1 MQDRR
6 TPSESSYVV
15 THKAGSLIFREDE
28 AGDAMFII
36 QKGQVEILKVVGR
49 KEQRLALLEEG
60 DFFGE
65 MAILED
71 LPRAASARAV
81 TDCELMRIDSSTFD
95 HMVRHNPEIPIRM
108 LRKLS
113 ARLRERAEL
122 WAAGGSEAVPVAPA
136 PSVGPAPPPGAGS
149 ATARLEQ
156 PERAV
161 VFLLAA
167 AGETFIGRVDPA
179 TGFRP
184 QVDLKPIDDHRS
196 TSRRHAR
203 VVGRDGTFFLREE
216 IGVSNGTFVN
226 GARVSTGVEVEI
238 HDGDEVRFGLV
249 KLVFRNA

>member
-6 TPSESSYVV
+6 TASEPSYIV
-15 THKAGSLIFREDE
+15 THKAGDHVFREAE

-49 KEQRLALLEEG
+49 REQRLALLEEG

-95 HMVRHNPEIPIRM
+95 NMVRHNPEIPIRM

-122 WAAGGSEAVPVAPA
+122 WATGFEAAPAAPAGSAAPA
-136 PSVGPAPPPGAGS
+136 PAAAGRGPGP
-149 ATARLEQ
+149 RFEQ
-156 PERAV
+156 PERKV
-161 VFLLAA
+161 VYPLVGE
-167 AGETFIGRVDPA
+167 GETFVGRVDPA

-184 QVDLKPIDDHRS
+184 QVDLKAVDDHRS

-203 VVGRDGTFFLREE
+203 VIGRGGAFFLREE

-226 GARVSTGVEVEI
+226 GARVPTGVEVEI

-249 KLVFRNA
+249 KLVFRAR